1 MKIFFII
8 PAYAGAIGH
17 DLNGYHVGTAARV
30 LHVTKDHLKAMRE
43 WVSDCAWR
51 EDCETDEFTDEEI
64 IRGVEKHFDGGLDA
78 FFKTLEVVA

>member
-1 MKIFFII
+1 MN
-8 PAYAGAIGH
+8 P
-17 DLNGYHVGTAARV
+17 T
-30 LHVTKDHLKAMRE
+30 T
-43 WVSDCAWR
+43 SDISLIAVDVASKVCAS